1 MWADQTGTLANL
13 ACVIFSELVK
23 QFTMELQFSDYYLLE
38 SLFSSPSGLR
48 LEKGVLTSRIF
59 SLVPI
64 LARYTWQS
72 SCWTSSQSSSPPR
85 ASTSLSTTSRT
96 SRAAVCASSSVRR
109 FYRALD
115 KWTVPWGSLFNCVLN
130 FQFWL
135 CLNNKLLRVLPP
147 CILPAVLLAVPQPQP
162 VHQGVHQLS
171 LGVPNPPQL
180 KLVERGV
187 KIKLTVKTKTHQKVD
202 SSLGSTA
209 ASECSCERP
218 ALE

>member
-38 SLFSSPSGLR
+38 SLFSPPSGLR

-109 FYRALD
+109 FYRALG

-135 CLNNKLLRVLPP
+135 CLNNKLLECYHLVFF
-147 CILPAVLLAVPQPQP
+147 LLCC
-162 VHQGVHQLS
+162 L
-171 LGVPNPPQL
+171 LFPNPNL
-180 KLVERGV
+180 YTKVFTSLV
-187 KIKLTVKTKTHQKVD
+187 
-202 SSLGSTA
+202 
-209 ASECSCERP
+209 
-218 ALE
+218 